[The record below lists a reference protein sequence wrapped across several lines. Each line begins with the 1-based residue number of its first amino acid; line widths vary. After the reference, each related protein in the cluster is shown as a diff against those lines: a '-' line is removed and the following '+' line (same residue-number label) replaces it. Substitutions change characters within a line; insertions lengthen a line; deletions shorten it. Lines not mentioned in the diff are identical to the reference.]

1 MAFCNNCGNQLKGSE
16 RFCAQ
21 CGADVSAKTTSIAS
35 SPSVAPTAAPGPVP
49 SAAPIPAYVPVASNA
64 PPVQHAAAAPA
75 AYAPGVPGH
84 IPGAYV
90 PPAQNPPAQNK
101 GILGTVFVV
110 VIVAAIGYY
119 FYQNYQ
125 KTHSNTNQPTTSTPP
140 ASQPG
145 GTPTNPPSPGTGGN
159 TALLQQQDLSAQW
172 QATGGFLL
180 VTAKWSNGSTVNLS
194 TAVMECDQYDANGT
208 ELSQFRVTL
217 NGPTP
222 ANTWSSYSNIKMG
235 AVANGLTKLACRIAH
250 VTPAS

>member
-1 MAFCNNCGNQLKGSE
+1 M
-16 RFCAQ
+16 
-21 CGADVSAKTTSIAS
+21 
-35 SPSVAPTAAPGPVP
+35 
-49 SAAPIPAYVPVASNA
+49 
-64 PPVQHAAAAPA
+64 
-75 AYAPGVPGH
+75 
-84 IPGAYV
+84 
-90 PPAQNPPAQNK
+90 
-101 GILGTVFVV
+101 LGTIVVV

-125 KTHSNTNQPTTSTPP
+125 KTHSSTNPPTTSTPP

-145 GTPTNPPSPGTGGN
+145 GTPTNQPPSPGTGGN
-159 TALLQQQDLSAQW
+159 AALLQQQDLSAQW
-172 QATGGFLL
+172 QATGGFVV

-222 ANTWSSYSNIKMG
+222 ANTWSSYSNIRMG